1 MLVDK
6 CSKLVGLFDA
16 LFEETKIAVIEDTK
30 ETYIVSDDGDKIVY
44 IVKRS
49 GKAKAPP

>member
-1 MLVDK
+1 M
-6 CSKLVGLFDA
+6 VGLFDA
-16 LFEETKIAVIEDTK
+16 LYEETKIAVIEDNK
-30 ETYIVSDDGDKIVY
+30 ETYIVSDDGDEKFVY